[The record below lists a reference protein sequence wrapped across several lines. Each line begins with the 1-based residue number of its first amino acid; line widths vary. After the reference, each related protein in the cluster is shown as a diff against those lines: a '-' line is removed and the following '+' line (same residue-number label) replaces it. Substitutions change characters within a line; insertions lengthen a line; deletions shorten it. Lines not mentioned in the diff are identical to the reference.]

1 MKHNEHKSVQMSTDF
16 NEWSKLDEEFHEL
29 CIKITSCFNNILLHC
44 HFGKYSS
51 EIPVGAAFFNKIIIT
66 TGSIVE
72 YSASCR
78 CLTSEKNEAELDQL
92 ICLGEIDR
100 DVGSKVLISVKNY
113 PGYFRLKTSSLEYI
127 FPFFKD
133 YQTFIC
139 LCPQAKDAKEILE
152 EAADL
157 FSLQNEYVIISKLRQ
172 FVTKVLQGGIQDPDN
187 VTISR
192 PASAAH
198 RDIIQ
203 SIASLLKIYFPS
215 IKIR

>member
-1 MKHNEHKSVQMSTDF
+1 MKHNEHKSLQMSTDF
-16 NEWSKLDEEFHEL
+16 NEWSKLDEEFREL
-29 CIKITSCFNNILLHC
+29 CIKITSCFNNILLRC
-44 HFGKYSS
+44 HFGKYSNK
-51 EIPVGAAFFNKIIIT
+51 IPVGTAFFNKTIIT

-133 YQTFIC
+133 CQMFIC
-139 LCPQAKDAKEILE
+139 LCPPAKDAKEILE

-157 FSLQNEYVIISKLRQ
+157 FSLQNEYVVTSTLRQ
-172 FVTKVLQGGIQDPDN
+172 FVTKVLQGGIRDPDN
-187 VTISR
+187 VTISG
-192 PASAAH
+192 PA
-198 RDIIQ
+198 
-203 SIASLLKIYFPS
+203 
-215 IKIR
+215 

>member
-51 EIPVGAAFFNKIIIT
+51 EIPVGAAFFNKNIIT

-133 YQTFIC
+133 MSDVHLLMSTGKRC
-139 LCPQAKDAKEILE
+139 KR
-152 EAADL
+152 DL
-157 FSLQNEYVIISKLRQ
+157 RR
-172 FVTKVLQGGIQDPDN
+172 GC
-187 VTISR
+187 
-192 PASAAH
+192 
-198 RDIIQ
+198 
-203 SIASLLKIYFPS
+203 
-215 IKIR
+215 